1 MALLSALS
9 EASLA
14 LFTGLMAW
22 QQLSIGFMLVPSILL
37 IIASRF
43 LIIEDPAF
51 LFTKARFDECK
62 SSLKAI
68 AVFNRSEDKLE

>member
-62 SSLKAI
+62 CSLKAI
-68 AVFNRSEDKLE
+68 AVFNRR

>member
-1 MALLSALS
+1 
-9 EASLA
+9 
-14 LFTGLMAW
+14 MAW